1 MIKVKSQNI
10 AAEFGRKLV
19 VIHLQESVIHLQR
32 YEMYDTTWSFYIQ
45 KIQQAITLYHMLYT
59 IHTVITKFPVLTW
72 LHNCMYQTK
81 TVNSEL
87 QYLYR
92 SSVVRDTQ
100 LVIDGDGP
108 WLKPSLSFFQSIRTG
123 QVTHTSCLRVSVRA
137 HLRYVWWDQAKKPI
151 RYLSDVGPA
160 IKMLHGH
167 LSLCEDSSYYVLSV
181 DQSKH
186 NMLTHVDLKLDNHP
200 GSRVPSR
207 VLDVCDRERTWI
219 MPRGQI

>member
-1 MIKVKSQNI
+1 
-10 AAEFGRKLV
+10 
-19 VIHLQESVIHLQR
+19 
-32 YEMYDTTWSFYIQ
+32 
-45 KIQQAITLYHMLYT
+45 
-59 IHTVITKFPVLTW
+59 
-72 LHNCMYQTK
+72 MYQTI
-81 TVNSEL
+81 TVNSKL

-92 SSVVRDTQ
+92 YSVVRDTH

-108 WLKPSLSFFQSIRTG
+108 WLKPSLTFFQSIRKG
-123 QVTHTSCLRVSVRA
+123 QVTHTSCFRSPCARICA
-137 HLRYVWWDQAKKPI
+137 TVWRDHPKKNI
-151 RYLSDVGPA
+151 RYLSSVGPA
-160 IKMLHGH
+160 MKMLHEH

-219 MPRGQI
+219 IPGKLCMHDRHEGRYKYKEGQIKPSKLPFYLKEHKKVPLEKYHVYVTQPI

>member
-45 KIQQAITLYHMLYT
+45 KIQQIITLYHRLHT
-59 IHTVITKFPVLTW
+59 IHTVITKLHVLTW

-92 SSVVRDTQ
+92 YSVVRNTACARWWWSM
-100 LVIDGDGP
+100 IKTITHFFPINTHRSGDP
-108 WLKPSLSFFQSIRTG
+108 HFLFP
-123 QVTHTSCLRVSVRA
+123 VSVRA
-137 HLRYVWWDQAKKPI
+137 HLRYVWWDHAKKTI

-160 IKMLHGH
+160 IKMLHEH
-167 LSLCEDSSYYVLSV
+167 L
-181 DQSKH
+181 
-186 NMLTHVDLKLDNHP
+186 
-200 GSRVPSR
+200 
-207 VLDVCDRERTWI
+207 
-219 MPRGQI
+219 